1 MSSLKQLTDIIYEK
15 FVQPKDVRGSFRG
28 RNVLITGAN
37 TGIGFEAAIKFVEQ
51 GAAKVII
58 AVRSIEKGEVAKAKI
73 ETRTG
78 IQDVAHVWRVDMLD
92 YESIVALA
100 HRVDLELAHLDI
112 AVLNAGLMAA
122 DYERTKYGIEKT
134 LQVWVLQHFS
144 PSCLTR
150 AESKR
155 FCRHVS

>member
-1 MSSLKQLTDIIYEK
+1 M
-15 FVQPKDVRGSFRG
+15 QPKDVKGSFQG

-78 IQDVAHVWRVDMLD
+78 IKDVVHVWHIDMLD
-92 YESIVALA
+92 YDSILALA
-100 HRVDLELAHLDI
+100 HKVNTELDHVDI

-122 DYERTKYGIEKT
+122 DYELTKYGIEKT
-134 LQVWVLQHFS
+134 LQVWVLQQFS

-150 AESKR
+150 AEGKR
-155 FCRHVS
+155 ASRHVS